1 VREVRPNVG
10 KIIEGAAA
18 KGVTIHRPRAA
29 ELAAWRAVGEKSAV
43 AVMATLPPEAAKLR
57 DELIAAVKS
66 APR

>member
-1 VREVRPNVG
+1 
-10 KIIEGAAA
+10 
-18 KGVTIHRPRAA
+18 VTLHRPSAA
-29 ELAAWRAVGEKSAV
+29 ELAAWRAVGEKSAA